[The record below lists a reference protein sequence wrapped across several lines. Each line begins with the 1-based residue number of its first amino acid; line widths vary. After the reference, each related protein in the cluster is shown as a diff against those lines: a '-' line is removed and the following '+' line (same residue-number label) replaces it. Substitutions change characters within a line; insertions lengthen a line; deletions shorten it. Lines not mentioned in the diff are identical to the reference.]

1 MGGILSMIDFN
12 DKNILVVGASSGIG
26 EKTAYVLAEQGAN
39 VILVARREERLK
51 EVCNN
56 IESIKKS
63 YYVGNMSDLDS
74 IEKMFKLIVSEQG
87 KLDGM
92 AYVAG
97 ITEGDV
103 PIKFLTYER
112 QLNVFQTNYF
122 GFVECVRQITK
133 RGNYN
138 NGLRIV
144 GVSSV
149 ASLCGEKALV
159 PYSASKA
166 AMNAAIRCIAKE
178 LGPKGICINSVAP
191 SMVRTDM
198 YQSFVDIQGA
208 ESAANIRAMN
218 RQYLGLAE
226 RGDVANAIAFL
237 LSKEARFITGITL
250 PVDGGFSTT

>member
-1 MGGILSMIDFN
+1 MIDFAN
-12 DKNILVVGASSGIG
+12 KNMLVVGASSGIG

-56 IESIKKS
+56 IKSDKKS
-63 YYVGNMSDLDS
+63 YYVGNVSDIDS
-74 IEKMFKLIVSEQG
+74 IGGLIKKIVSEQG

-92 AYVAG
+92 AYIAG
-97 ITEGDV
+97 ISDGDV

-112 QLNVFQTNYF
+112 QLGTFQTNYF
-122 GFVECVRQITK
+122 GFVECVRQVTK

-138 NGLRIV
+138 EGLRIAA
-144 GVSSV
+144 VSSV
-149 ASLCGEKALV
+149 ASLRGEKAHV
-159 PYSASKA
+159 AYSASKS
-166 AMNAAIRCIAKE
+166 AMDSAIRCIAKE

-191 SMVRTDM
+191 SMVNTDM
-198 YQSFVDIQGA
+198 YQHFLEIQG
-208 ESAANIRAMN
+208 EKSDANLRAIS

-226 RGDVANAIAFL
+226 TKDVANALAFL
-237 LSKEARFITGITL
+237 LSAEARFITGITL

>member
-1 MGGILSMIDFN
+1 MISFK

-39 VILVARREERLK
+39 VILVARRENRLK
-51 EVCNN
+51 EVCSN
-56 IESIKKS
+56 IKSAKKS
-63 YYVGNMSDLDS
+63 YYVGNMSDIDS
-74 IEKMFKLIVSEQG
+74 IEKLIKLIVSEQG

-97 ITEGDV
+97 TTDGDV
-103 PIKFLTYER
+103 PIKFLSYKR
-112 QLNVFQTNYF
+112 QLGVFLTNYF
-122 GFVECVRQITK
+122 GFVECVRQVTK

-138 NGLRIV
+138 YGLRIV
-144 GVSSV
+144 GVSSI

-191 SMVRTDM
+191 SMVKTDM
-198 YQSFVDIQGA
+198 YRSFVDVHGE
-208 ESAANIRAMN
+208 ESDANNRAMN

-226 RGDVANAIAFL
+226 REDVANAIVFL

>member
-1 MGGILSMIDFN
+1 MIDFTN
-12 DKNILVVGASSGIG
+12 KNILVVGASSGIG

-39 VILVARREERLK
+39 VILVARREDRLK
-51 EVCNN
+51 EVCSN
-56 IESIKKS
+56 IKSEKKS
-63 YYVGNMSDLDS
+63 YYVDDISDIDS
-74 IEKMFKLIVSEQG
+74 IEKLIKLIVSEQG

-92 AYVAG
+92 AFVAG
-97 ITEGDV
+97 ITDGNA
-103 PIKFLTYER
+103 PIKFLTYKR

-122 GFVECVRQITK
+122 GFVECIRQVTK

-138 NGLRIV
+138 DGLRIV
-144 GVSSV
+144 GVSSIS
-149 ASLCGEKALV
+149 SLCGEKALV

-191 SMVRTDM
+191 SMVKTDI
-198 YQSFVDIQGA
+198 YQSFVDVQG
-208 ESAANIRAMN
+208 EGGDANIRAMN

-226 RGDVANAIAFL
+226 SEDVANAIAFL